1 MSTNTHPS
9 ATDITRASAP
19 STGPIAAIALPPQIA
34 VPVEMSW
41 PVTRSTAS
49 QRASNAPNAT
59 VAASVNAVVATPV
72 DPARTTAS
80 NWIPKPKPTTDACSS
95 HFCTF
100 AARFASALPTMSA
113 KANPP
118 ANAHGGVIAGHAQIA
133 APTHSAT
140 FFQGCG
146 DSGIT
151 HVCPRLPPD
160 TSRETRPAGPVKT
173 DLFDY
178 PLPERLIAQAPLA
191 QRDASRLLVV
201 HRAERRLEHRTFRDL
216 GEYLHPDDTLFRN
229 NAAVIP
235 ARLHA
240 RRPTG
245 GAVEC
250 LLLRPATDHT
260 EWWCL
265 LRPGRKLPPGET
277 FGLPYLFTATVRE
290 KTDEGTYRVRFECAD
305 GDILA
310 VANRIGE
317 MPLPPYIT
325 GRSDDAA
332 KQLDRERYQTVYADR
347 THQVAAAAPTA
358 GLHFTPEL
366 LARLAAQGV
375 RFSDVT
381 LHVGLGTF
389 RPIATEHVEEH
400 AIHRELYEVPLA
412 AQRALFAPSGRRIAV
427 GTTSLRT
434 LEDFRRRHAAPLDRD
449 YFGEADLYV
458 YPPANFN
465 GVDALITN
473 FHQPRS
479 TLLCLISAF
488 LAPGSADGITW
499 FKEIYAEAV
508 AQEYRFLSYGD
519 AMLIL

>member
-201 HRAERRLEHRTFRDL
+201 HRAERRLEHRTFRDI
-216 GEYLHPDDTLFRN
+216 GEYLRPDDTLFRN

-277 FGLPYLFTATVRE
+277 FGLPDLFTATVRE

-347 THQVAAAAPTA
+347 GHQVAAAAPTA

-366 LARLAAQGV
+366 LAQLARDGV
-375 RFSDVT
+375 HFADVT

-389 RPIATEHVEEH
+389 RPIATENVEEH
-400 AIHRELYEVPLA
+400 VSHREVYEVSA
-412 AQRALFAPSGRRIAV
+412 ATQRALFAPRGRRIAV

-434 LEDFRRRHAAPLDRD
+434 LEDFRRRHEAPLERD

-458 YPPANFN
+458 YPPAKFAAA
-465 GVDALITN
+465 DALITN

-479 TLLCLISAF
+479 TLLCLVSAF
-488 LAPGSADGITW
+488 LAPDSTDGVAW

-508 AQEYRFLSYGD
+508 ARDYRFLSYGD
-519 AMLIL
+519 AVLIL